1 MELLHKGRLKHLV
14 STNTDGLHRR
24 SGVGKD
30 QMSELHGNIYM
41 EECTLCHK
49 EHQHRRYRLTTRK
62 THLTGHMCDDCGG
75 PLRDNIIHFS
85 MKVFP
90 AAGLPLEVFKRR
102 SDSAV
107 IMRKTRRGKLV
118 IVNLQRTDY
127 DEQAHLRI
135 FAESDQ
141 VLVMLMAE
149 LELTIPQFTKDFMD
163 E

>member
-1 MELLHKGRLKHLV
+1 
-14 STNTDGLHRR
+14 
-24 SGVGKD
+24 
-30 QMSELHGNIYM
+30 
-41 EECTLCHK
+41 
-49 EHQHRRYRLTTRK
+49 
-62 THLTGHMCDDCGG
+62 MCDDCGG
-75 PLRDNIIHFS
+75 PLRDNIIHFKESLPQGELAKATEHSAAMDLALVLGTS

-107 IMRKTRRGKLV
+107 TMRKTKRGKLV